1 MPVNTVLFRTDGLQ
15 VAVLDAQHRVHLT
28 TITQGRD
35 FGTEI
40 EVLSG
45 VTADDVLVANPPD
58 SIADGMQVRLA
69 PPQNAGPPAQAAGH
83 S

>member
-1 MPVNTVLFRTDGLQ
+1 VLFRTGGLQ
-15 VAVLDAQHRVHLT
+15 VAVLDAQHRVHLQ

-45 VTADDVLVANPPD
+45 VSPEDVLVANPPD
-58 SIADGMQVRLA
+58 SISDGAQVRVA
-69 PPQNAGPPAQAAGH
+69 PPQPPGGGPPASGH